1 MMNKANQQGQDKHNR
16 KDFMTNSTNMQA
28 LENNLQTDD
37 SFKQKQALL
46 KLLTS
51 EDFAE
56 LQAISNNKFNIFQ
69 ALKLQN
75 NEVKHSNFLGW
86 LLNPFESHYLMDCFF
101 LRIAENCIT
110 K

>member
-1 MMNKANQQGQDKHNR
+1 MNRVNLQEQDKHNR
-16 KDFMTNSTNMQA
+16 KDFMTNSTDMQA

-56 LQAISNNKFNIFQ
+56 LPAISNSKFNIFQ

-86 LLNPFESHYLMDCFF
+86 LLTPFENHNLMDCF
-101 LRIAENCIT
+101 LKELLKNT
-110 K
+110 MH

>member
-1 MMNKANQQGQDKHNR
+1 
-16 KDFMTNSTNMQA
+16 MTNSTDMQA

-75 NEVKHSNFLGW
+75 NEVKHSNFLG
-86 LLNPFESHYLMDCFF
+86 FKS
-101 LRIAENCIT
+101 I
-110 K
+110 

>member
-1 MMNKANQQGQDKHNR
+1 MNKVSLQVQDKHNR
-16 KDFMTNSTNMQA
+16 KDFMTNS

-56 LQAISNNKFNIFQ
+56 LPAISNSKFNIFQ

-86 LLNPFESHYLMDCFF
+86 LLNPF
-101 LRIAENCIT
+101 
-110 K
+110 

>member
-1 MMNKANQQGQDKHNR
+1 
-16 KDFMTNSTNMQA
+16 MTNSTDMQA

-56 LQAISNNKFNIFQ
+56 LQAI
-69 ALKLQN
+69 
-75 NEVKHSNFLGW
+75 VHS
-86 LLNPFESHYLMDCFF
+86 
-101 LRIAENCIT
+101 
-110 K
+110 